1 MKQHITRKEV
11 KNASYT
17 AVILC
22 NEIQNI
28 AHLCGISPEYYNAG
42 GYGWNWDLY
51 DLDGVAVVGGYR
63 GFPAYTARIEYTDAE
78 RIQKHIRKL
87 KTTRGKTAAAIRL
100 LKKYAGL

>member
-11 KNASYT
+11 RNASYT

-22 NEIQNI
+22 DEIQNI
-28 AHLCGISPEYYNAG
+28 AYLCGISPEYYNAG
-42 GYGWNWDLY
+42 GCGWNWDLY

-63 GFPAYTARIEYTDAE
+63 SFPACMARIEYADAK

-87 KTTRGKTAAAIRL
+87 KTQRGRIAAAIRL
-100 LKKYAGL
+100 IKKYAGL

>member
-11 KNASYT
+11 RYASYN

-28 AHLCGISPEYYNAG
+28 AAHCGISPEYYNAG

-51 DLDGVAVVGGYR
+51 DLGGMAIIGGYR
-63 GFPAYTARIEYTDAE
+63 SIPKCAARVDYTDAKSIE
-78 RIQKHIRKL
+78 KHLNSL
-87 KTTRGKTAAAIRL
+87 KTKRGRIAAAIRL
-100 LKKYAGL
+100 IRKYARI

>member
-11 KNASYT
+11 KSASYT

-28 AHLCGISPEYYNAG
+28 AYLCGISPEYYNAG

-51 DLDGVAVVGGYR
+51 DFGGVAVVGGYR
-63 GFPAYTARIEYTDAE
+63 SFPRCSARIEYADAK
-78 RIQKHIRKL
+78 RIQKYISGL
-87 KTTRGKTAAAIRL
+87 KTQRGKVAAAIRL
-100 LKKYAGL
+100 IKKHAGL